1 MQGLKREQVRVL
13 QDIHKDFTGERSLL
27 RVANPENNTFY
38 SLQAWKEDGVR
49 VVIITP
55 RASVGVDGLQFI
67 KHLVLY
73 TPPHSS
79 LRQLFGR
86 FDRPASR

>member
-1 MQGLKREQVRVL
+1 MQGVKREQVRVV
-13 QDIHKDFTGERSLL
+13 QDINKDFTGKRSLL
-27 RVANPENNTFY
+27 CVANPGMFA